1 MPTDA
6 KRQAVTDL
14 ADLLRGSSALAV
26 ADYRGLTV
34 SEMHTVR
41 RSLRGNGVSLKVAK
55 NRLLR
60 IAADEAGLADL
71 KPLLDG
77 PTAIASTTGDEVSL
91 ARALQ
96 DAFRPYK
103 VVTLRGGLL
112 AGQPV
117 SAADLQRLATLPG
130 REVLLG
136 RLAGGMVAPLSG
148 MAAVLA
154 ANLRNLVGVLSA
166 VADQKRESEGPSA
179 ETAEVVATEPAP
191 AEEAAAT
198 VETAAEADGSE
209 DAPTSEDVPTADETA
224 AADESDSSAGDPPA
238 VAESTDEAA
247 PAEAIAETSAAD
259 TAEESSAAEEVEAPA
274 EEPAAEAAT
283 AAETATDNESEP
295 LEPNQ
300 ETEATTDKENE

>member
-14 ADLLRGSSALAV
+14 AAMLRESSALAV

-41 RSLRGNGVSLKVAK
+41 RTLRANGVNLKVAK
-55 NRLLR
+55 NRLLK
-60 IAADEAGLADL
+60 IAAGEAGLDEL
-71 KPLLDG
+71 KPMLDG
-77 PTAIASTTGDEVSL
+77 PTAIATTSGDEVGL

-117 SAADLQRLATLPG
+117 SASDLQRLATLPG

-154 ANLRNLVGVLSA
+154 GNLRNLVGVLSA
-166 VADQKRESEGPSA
+166 VADQKRQA
-179 ETAEVVATEPAP
+179 E
-191 AEEAAAT
+191 
-198 VETAAEADGSE
+198 
-209 DAPTSEDVPTADETA
+209 
-224 AADESDSSAGDPPA
+224 PA
-238 VAESTDEAA
+238 VAEAA
-247 PAEAIAETSAAD
+247 PAEAPEAQAD
-259 TAEESSAAEEVEAPA
+259 EAQAEEAPATDEAPMAEEAPVEEAPATDEAPAHEAPVADEAPAVDETPAAEEAPA
-274 EEPAAEAAT
+274 EEPP
-283 AAETATDNESEP
+283 ATDEAPANEAPAGAAPPAYETTPEP
-295 LEPNQ
+295 DTEPTT
-300 ETEATTDKENE
+300 TE